1 MIIVGASNLGLETM
15 AILLKDNYPN
25 SIIFYD
31 TNSQKKGM
39 LFNKFPVITDEN
51 ELLQYMQN
59 DKEFV
64 VAIGHPR
71 YRERMY
77 KKLLELGGTPVNVIS
92 SSAYIFPFNKPFVG
106 CIVEPGAGISHSTE
120 IGEGCAIHINC
131 TIGHAVKIGK
141 FVNIGPGAN
150 IVGPC
155 EIDDFAYISV
165 GAIVHPGVKIGKYAF
180 IGSNKVV
187 THNIN
192 DYETLV

>member
-77 KKLLELGGTPVNVIS
+77 KKLLELEVLLS
-92 SSAYIFPFNKPFVG
+92 M
-106 CIVEPGAGISHSTE
+106 
-120 IGEGCAIHINC
+120 
-131 TIGHAVKIGK
+131 
-141 FVNIGPGAN
+141 
-150 IVGPC
+150 
-155 EIDDFAYISV
+155 
-165 GAIVHPGVKIGKYAF
+165 
-180 IGSNKVV
+180 
-187 THNIN
+187 
-192 DYETLV
+192 